1 MVLKSELQRQFL
13 VEQHTSGWALTVTTS
28 VQRNTMKVLGSKNL
42 IHGCLCHCSAFS
54 IYAADGT
61 NWNYI
66 LSSRSWVY
74 YDMVSRNRVIRT
86 LSVGAYDLLRTAD
99 TPRATSM

>member
-1 MVLKSELQRQFL
+1 
-13 VEQHTSGWALTVTTS
+13 
-28 VQRNTMKVLGSKNL
+28 MKVLGSKNL

-74 YDMVSRNRVIRT
+74 YDMVSRNRVYYDMVSRNRVIGT